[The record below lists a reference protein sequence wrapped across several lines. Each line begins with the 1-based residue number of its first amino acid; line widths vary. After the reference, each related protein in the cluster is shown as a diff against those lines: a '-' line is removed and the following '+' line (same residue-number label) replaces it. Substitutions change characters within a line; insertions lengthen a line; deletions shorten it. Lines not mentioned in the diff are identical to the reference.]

1 MVVNNR
7 STDEMVAMH
16 CRSLMLLLMLMLIL
30 KLLMLILM
38 LLIIWPILLLLI
50 LVLLLLMPFLNAN
63 YKTHNLFAA
72 FQRRYWL
79 RTPSCFSLG
88 NHSTAEFCAVFHF
101 PFCMRLI
108 SSSIF
113 QISFWYSK
121 VKISKSSNGWWWG
134 RWRKQQY
141 WYIDQYWFFDQYW
154 YFYQCWLF
162 INIDFFINFN
172 WFFHQFFSILNLIY
186 LSIIDKN
193 INTCPSLFP

>member
-1 MVVNNR
+1 MMMLN
-7 STDEMVAMH
+7 
-16 CRSLMLLLMLMLIL
+16 LMLLLILLLMLMLQLMMRLLMMMLIL
-30 KLLMLILM
+30 KLLMLILILM
-38 LLIIWPILLLLI
+38 LLIMWLILLLLM
-50 LVLLLLMPFLNAN
+50 LLLLMPFLNAN

-88 NHSTAEFCAVFHF
+88 NHYTSELCAAFHF

-134 RWRKQQY
+134 RWRK
-141 WYIDQYWFFDQYW
+141 
-154 YFYQCWLF
+154 
-162 INIDFFINFN
+162 
-172 WFFHQFFSILNLIY
+172 H
-186 LSIIDKN
+186 
-193 INTCPSLFP
+193 